1 MISIASSIMDPNDLK
16 DTADFLASPPE
27 AGLRT
32 PRPRVTSVEVDLAAL
47 SHPGRVRPN
56 NEDHYLVVRA
66 GRYLRTWMTNL
77 PEGCVPREFEETAYG
92 MVVADGMGGMAAGEV
107 ASQLALTLLVD
118 LVLDTPDWIFV
129 PDGPELEEV
138 LNRAVDRFRTVNS
151 AVLERAQRDP
161 RLAGMGTTLT
171 MALSFGPSL
180 TVAHVGDSRVY
191 LLRR

>member
-56 NEDHYLVVRA
+56 NEDHYLVVRV

-92 MVVADGMGGMAAGEV
+92 MAVADGMGGMAAGEV
-107 ASQLALTLLVD
+107 ASQLALTLLID
-118 LVLDTPDWIFV
+118 LVLDTPDWIFSS
-129 PDGPELEEV
+129 DEAKLEEL
-138 LNRAVDRFRTVNS
+138 LNRAVRRFRAVNAS
-151 AVLERAQRDP
+151 LLEQARRDP
-161 RLAGMGTTLT
+161 GLTGMGTT
-171 MALSFGPSL
+171 
-180 TVAHVGDSRVY
+180 
-191 LLRR
+191 